1 MAKKD
6 QKPGSKIRARLK
18 KHHQGRTRKGDLT
31 RDYELHQFE
40 QEDTEYQ
47 ERVSGKGELTR
58 QRTVIGTQGAGKDD
72 GLSVQLDVDVDNCLQ
87 GRVLSVHGQHSIVK
101 TSDGAEYQCT
111 VRGLLKN
118 LSTDQ
123 RNVIVAGDRVLLQ
136 PDSGK
141 EGMIVRIEPRRG
153 IISRTS
159 RGRQHVIVANVD
171 HLLIVTSAA
180 EPDLKPNL
188 IDRMIISAEKSR
200 IQPII
205 CINKVDLVDSV
216 DLQPLVGSYAQLG
229 YQVLLLS
236 VVSGRGCQQLK
247 ELLSGQESVLAG
259 QSGVGKSSLLNK
271 IAPHLDLRVNE
282 VSHDTQKGK
291 HTTSAARLLSLPTGG
306 YVVDTPGIRQFQ
318 LWDVIPEEVPGFF
331 RDLRTVV
338 NKCQFPD
345 CTHTHELHCAV
356 KDGVADGLF
365 DVRRYESYCQI
376 MAMDED

>member
-1 MAKKD
+1 
-6 QKPGSKIRARLK
+6 
-18 KHHQGRTRKGDLT
+18 
-31 RDYELHQFE
+31 
-40 QEDTEYQ
+40 
-47 ERVSGKGELTR
+47 
-58 QRTVIGTQGAGKDD
+58 
-72 GLSVQLDVDVDNCLQ
+72 
-87 GRVLSVHGQHSIVK
+87 
-101 TSDGAEYQCT
+101 
-111 VRGLLKN
+111 
-118 LSTDQ
+118 
-123 RNVIVAGDRVLLQ
+123 
-136 PDSGK
+136 
-141 EGMIVRIEPRRG
+141 
-153 IISRTS
+153 
-159 RGRQHVIVANVD
+159 
-171 HLLIVTSAA
+171 
-180 EPDLKPNL
+180 
-188 IDRMIISAEKSR
+188 MIISAEKSR
-200 IQPII
+200 IQPVI
-205 CINKVDLVDSV
+205 CINKVDLVDAV
-216 DLQPLVGSYAQLG
+216 ELQPLVGSYAQLG

-236 VVSGRGCQQLK
+236 VVSGRGCQQLE

-376 MAMDED
+376 MAMEDD